1 MKRILPLLIACMALT
16 ACAGGVNAAPETT
29 GADEITSASE
39 PVAETPGTTAETAD
53 ETTTETTRDVLIAEL
68 SAQGAST
75 APCKSTDEVRSG
87 LLQLLSESE
96 SMTETLFPTIDIE
109 GFTMIGAKITDT
121 RTVLYLYIPTGR
133 VTDGDDCEFDL
144 SDGIVI
150 GVKHPDDV
158 DPGKPLAIPLGR
170 AEGKYYFLSEKT
182 LQVVDSNEISAAVQ
196 QTFFSMLVPDSLS
209 DHDTLL
215 DLAVR
220 VRDSMELVKYKK
232 PVERQTTCGIL
243 LTIFNVENLDGKDAL
258 KADILS
264 MLKGLERFRNLSED
278 TVMTMMH
285 STDESLSYEYMIYD
299 SYVRQDIESLES
311 FWFPTADIEGFTLSY
326 ASVEKTAI
334 LYFYAPNDELMSD
347 DFSYDF
353 KNCIII
359 AISRESFG
367 DNDPLDGI
375 RSGNRDRE
383 YTERDGM
390 IFTPSYNEVDV
401 RLDKTRF
408 KLMTPKSI
416 TTDADTLF
424 DLAARIRDSMELI
437 TLD

>member
-1 MKRILPLLIACMALT
+1 MKRILPLLIACMTLT
-16 ACAGGVNAAPETT
+16 ACAGGVSSVPETT
-29 GADEITSASE
+29 GADEITSVSE
-39 PVAETPGTTAETAD
+39 PVAEATGTTAETAD

-68 SAQGAST
+68 SAQCAST

-96 SMTETLFPTIDIE
+96 SMTEALFPTIDIE

-121 RTVLYLYIPTGR
+121 RTVLYLYAPTGR
-133 VTDGDDCEFDL
+133 VKDGEDCKFDL

-232 PVERQTTCGIL
+232 PVEKQTTCGIL
-243 LTIFNVENLDGKDAL
+243 LTTFNVENLAGKDAL

-264 MLKGLERFRNLSED
+264 MFKGLERFRNLSED
-278 TVMTMMH
+278 EATAILENTEMP
-285 STDESLSYEYMIYD
+285 DDYMIYE

-311 FWFPTADIEGFTLSY
+311 LWFPTADIEGFTLSY
-326 ASVEKTAI
+326 VSVEKACI

-359 AISRESFG
+359 AIDRESLG

-408 KLMTPKSI
+408 KLKTPKSI

>member
-16 ACAGGVNAAPETT
+16 ACAGGANAAPETT
-29 GADEITSASE
+29 GTMDEITSVSE
-39 PVAETPGTTAETAD
+39 PVAESTGTAD

-68 SAQGAST
+68 SAQGVST
-75 APCKSTDEVRSG
+75 APCKSADEVRAG

-121 RTVLYLYIPTGR
+121 RTVLYLYAPNGR
-133 VTDGDDCEFDL
+133 VKDGEDCEFDL

-150 GVKHPDDV
+150 GVKYPDDV
-158 DPGKPLAIPLGR
+158 DPWKPLAIPLGR

-182 LQVVDSNEISAAVQ
+182 LQVVDSSEISAAVQ

-232 PVERQTTCGIL
+232 TDNKKSTSTCGIL
-243 LTIFNVENLDGKDAL
+243 LTIFNVENLDGRDAL
-258 KADILS
+258 KADILI
-264 MLKGLERFRNLSED
+264 MLKELERFRNLREYY
-278 TVMTMMH
+278 VMTMMY
-285 STDESLSYEYMIYD
+285 STDENLSYEYMIYD

-311 FWFPTADIEGFTLSY
+311 LWFPTADIEGFTLSY
-326 ASVEKTAI
+326 ASVEKASI
-334 LYFYAPNDELMSD
+334 LYFYAPNAELMSD

-359 AISRESFG
+359 AINREPLG